1 MFAVSSLTKLIEA
14 YIEDLLEEQE
24 DPDLSLRRKELAAR
38 FGCVPS
44 QINYVLSSRFTPERG
59 YIVESQRGG
68 HGFIRIMKV
77 RVRNAE
83 ERLEHLETLI
93 GDSISEA
100 DTRRLLANLHE
111 RGVLS
116 SRERL
121 LMDVALR
128 HQEELSRGE
137 FDVSP
142 YRRDVLQA
150 ELLKRMLRSVL
161 LT

>member
-1 MFAVSSLTKLIEA
+1 VSSLTKLIEA

-111 RGVLS
+111 RGVIS

>member
-1 MFAVSSLTKLIEA
+1 MSSLTKLIEA

-77 RVRNAE
+77 RVKSAE
-83 ERLEHLETLI
+83 DRLENLENLV
-93 GDSISEA
+93 GESLSERDS
-100 DTRRLLANLHE
+100 RRLLAYLHE
-111 RGVLS
+111 KGVIS

-121 LMDVALR
+121 LVDVALR
-128 HQEELSRGE
+128 HQEELARQE

-142 YRRDVLQA
+142 YRREVLQA
-150 ELLKRMLRSVL
+150 DLLKRLLRSVIL
-161 LT
+161 A

>member
-1 MFAVSSLTKLIEA
+1 MSSLTKLLEA

-161 LT
+161 LA

>member
-1 MFAVSSLTKLIEA
+1 MSSLTKLIEA

-77 RVRNAE
+77 RVKSAE
-83 ERLEHLETLI
+83 DRLENLENLV
-93 GDSISEA
+93 GESLSEREA
-100 DTRRLLANLHE
+100 RRLLAYLHE
-111 RGVLS
+111 KGVIS

-121 LMDVALR
+121 LVDVALR
-128 HQEELSRGE
+128 HQEEIARQE

-142 YRRDVLQA
+142 YRREVLQA
-150 ELLKRMLRSVL
+150 DLLKRLLRSVIL
-161 LT
+161 A

>member
-1 MFAVSSLTKLIEA
+1 MSSLTKLIEA

-111 RGVLS
+111 RGVIS

>member
-1 MFAVSSLTKLIEA
+1 MSSLTKLIEA

-77 RVRNAE
+77 RVKSAE
-83 ERLEHLETLI
+83 ERLENLENLV
-93 GDSISEA
+93 GESLSERDS
-100 DTRRLLANLHE
+100 RRLLAYLHE
-111 RGVLS
+111 KGVIS

-121 LMDVALR
+121 LVDVALR
-128 HQEELSRGE
+128 HQEELARQE

-142 YRRDVLQA
+142 YRREVLQA
-150 ELLKRMLRSVL
+150 DLLKRLLRSVIL
-161 LT
+161 A

>member
-1 MFAVSSLTKLIEA
+1 MSSLTKLIEA

-111 RGVLS
+111 RGVIS

-161 LT
+161 LA

>member
-1 MFAVSSLTKLIEA
+1 MSSLTKLIEA

>member
-1 MFAVSSLTKLIEA
+1 MSSLTKLIEA

-161 LT
+161 LA

>member
-1 MFAVSSLTKLIEA
+1 MSSLTKLIEA

-77 RVRNAE
+77 RVKSAE
-83 ERLEHLETLI
+83 DRLENLENLV
-93 GDSISEA
+93 GESLSEREA
-100 DTRRLLANLHE
+100 RRLLAYLHE
-111 RGVLS
+111 KGVIS

-121 LMDVALR
+121 LVDVALR
-128 HQEELSRGE
+128 HQEELARQE

-142 YRRDVLQA
+142 YRREVLQA
-150 ELLKRMLRSVL
+150 DLLKRLLRSVIL
-161 LT
+161 A

>member
-1 MFAVSSLTKLIEA
+1 MSSLTKLIEA

-77 RVRNAE
+77 RVKSAE
-83 ERLEHLETLI
+83 DRLENLENLV
-93 GDSISEA
+93 GESLSEREA
-100 DTRRLLANLHE
+100 RRLLAYLHE
-111 RGVLS
+111 KGEIS

-128 HQEELSRGE
+128 HQEEIARQE

-142 YRRDVLQA
+142 YRREVLQA
-150 ELLKRMLRSVL
+150 DLLKRLLRSVIL
-161 LT
+161 A

>member
-1 MFAVSSLTKLIEA
+1 MSSLTRTIEK
-14 YIEDLLEEQE
+14 YINELFEAEGDESSV
-24 DPDLSLRRKELAAR
+24 SLRRKELAET

-44 QINYVLSSRFTPERG
+44 QINYVLRSRFTPERG

-83 ERLEHLETLI
+83 ERLENLETLI
-93 GDSISEA
+93 GDSISEG
-100 DTRRLLANLHE
+100 DIRRLLAHLHE

-128 HQEELSRGE
+128 HQEELAREE

-142 YRRDVLQA
+142 YRRDALQA
-150 ELLKRMLRSVL
+150 ELLKRMLRSVVL
-161 LT
+161 A

>member
-1 MFAVSSLTKLIEA
+1 MSSLTKLIES
-14 YIEDLLEEQE
+14 YIEELLEEQE

-44 QINYVLSSRFTPERG
+44 QINYVLGSRFTPERG

-77 RVRNAE
+77 RVKSAT
-83 ERLEHLETLI
+83 ERLEHLESLI
-93 GDSISEA
+93 GDTISEA
-100 DTRRLLANLHE
+100 ETRRLLANLHE
-111 RGVLS
+111 RGFLS

-128 HQEELSRGE
+128 YQEEIAREE
-137 FDVSP
+137 FDISP

-150 ELLKRMLRSVL
+150 ELLKRLLRSVL
-161 LT
+161 LA